1 MKDTKRNFIR
11 EERGV
16 EPTVMKIL
24 VGIILVSIGL
34 GVGVTMYRRI
44 GGQAQ
49 NYLDYD
55 VTATPGSATLH
66 PENSIDVDVTVSTN
80 VDFDEQVLLDA
91 SGVPEGV
98 IIEFNP
104 SSGTPTFGST
114 MNIEVEGT
122 ALSDNEDS
130 FTQTITIK
138 GETTEGNEKTATF
151 ELTITE

>member
-1 MKDTKRNFIR
+1 MKNTKRKFIH

-49 NYLDYD
+49 NYLNYD
-55 VTATPGSATLH
+55 VTATPGSATLQ

-98 IIEFNP
+98 EVKFNP
-104 SSGTPTFGST
+104 DSGTPTFGST
-114 MNIEVEGT
+114 MVIEVKSN
-122 ALSDNEDS
+122 ALDNKSS

-151 ELTITE
+151 ELTIIE